1 MGYVSDSQSLINIY
15 DAHNIIVLPSFTE
28 GQPYILDECLSRKR
42 PIIIFEDIVYIIK
55 ERKGIFVSKRD
66 INSFVQNIKYIMNNY
81 QEIKK
86 DIEKNKFLTNKD
98 MIKQISDIVG

>member
-1 MGYVSDSQSLINIY
+1 MAQALSYPYV
-15 DAHNIIVLPSFTE
+15 
-28 GQPYILDECLSRKR
+28 LDECLSRKR
-42 PIIIFEDIVYIIK
+42 PIIIFEDIAYIVK
-55 ERKGIFVSKRD
+55 DRKGIFISKRD